1 LVIFLHSGI
10 DLSGEEDPRM
20 TSTYLQKL
28 RLFNRDVYRYLVTVV
43 VLGFAMDGI
52 RAVLL
57 NLYLLRLGYGTEF
70 IGQMVASGAFV
81 FSISCIPSGTLGTRW
96 GCRRIMVAGLIL
108 SLVGSVLL
116 PLLVATNILTW
127 VGMALYFVNSVP
139 FLMSVTGPEE
149 RNHAFSVQIAL
160 TPLAGFAG
168 SLIGG
173 ALPGIFTAGL
183 NLPLEDPTSYR
194 YPLLIAA
201 LLIIPGVLALLPPR
215 EVRSSQTQKP
225 VLEKGRTPWVLF
237 AIIALVVGF
246 RFTGRGAVMT
256 FFNVYLDAGLQV
268 PTVLI
273 GALTSGGLL
282 LAVPAALVTP
292 LVVARWGNVR
302 TIVFGSFGFALSL
315 LPLVLVPHWGAA
327 GFGFMGA
334 NAMFF
339 LTTAPFQVFTQELVT
354 PGWRP
359 TMSGAMMTGAG
370 LSLSAIALG
379 GGGYQSLFLAGA
391 GLTAAGGLLF
401 WVYFR
406 GKNKKEKAD

>member
-1 LVIFLHSGI
+1 
-10 DLSGEEDPRM
+10 
-20 TSTYLQKL
+20 
-28 RLFNRDVYRYLVTVV
+28 
-43 VLGFAMDGI
+43 
-52 RAVLL
+52 
-57 NLYLLRLGYGTEF
+57 
-70 IGQMVASGAFV
+70 
-81 FSISCIPSGTLGTRW
+81 
-96 GCRRIMVAGLIL
+96 
-108 SLVGSVLL
+108 
-116 PLLVATNILTW
+116 
-127 VGMALYFVNSVP
+127 MALYFVNSVP

-215 EVRSSQTQKP
+215 EVRSSQAQKP

-379 GGGYQSLFLAGA
+379 GGYAIEALGYQSLFLAGA